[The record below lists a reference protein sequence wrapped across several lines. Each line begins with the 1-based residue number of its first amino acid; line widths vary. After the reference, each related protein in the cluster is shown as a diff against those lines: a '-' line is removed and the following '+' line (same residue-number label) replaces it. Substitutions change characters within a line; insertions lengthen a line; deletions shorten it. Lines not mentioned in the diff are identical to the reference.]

1 MYARWGLGR
10 RLLLNCHLNGATT
23 ITLIGGTQTQE
34 GGWEGSSEGNWPCEN
49 WSHERNSSECQEH
62 LYLLH
67 IMYIL
72 PNTKSAWWHHFIA
85 PLSTIKMM
93 SSCALSNTYSYIF
106 SRMLKDGSCWH
117 RSSLNSV
124 ASCLERCC
132 PVADTNALMKNLQ
145 LSTIYIL
152 FSCITYVCIHQ
163 CLYQIRNN
171 QICQQLKEYTL
182 CKNFPP

>member
-1 MYARWGLGR
+1 MRSGEETTTKLSSEWSYHDYIDRWHTNSRRWLGR
-10 RLLLNCHLNGATT
+10 FIWRQLAL
-23 ITLIGGTQTQE
+23 
-34 GGWEGSSEGNWPCEN
+34 WN
-49 WSHERNSSECQEH
+49 WSHERNPSECQEH